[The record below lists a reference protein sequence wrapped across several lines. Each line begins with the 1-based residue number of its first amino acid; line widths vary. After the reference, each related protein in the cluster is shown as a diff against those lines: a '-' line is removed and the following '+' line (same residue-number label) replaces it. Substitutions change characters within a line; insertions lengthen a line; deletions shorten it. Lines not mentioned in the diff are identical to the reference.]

1 MRVPRLSLIGGLV
14 GWVILLGGAGPAWAD
29 DPKMCPIC
37 AKAEAEKASYAEKAG
52 WTLARGTTN
61 ALLGWTELIAQ
72 PANEVKAGGNLVV
85 GIGKGIGQGIKRTL
99 GGAAEVLTFWTP
111 KVQNEYLHFASDC
124 PLCMQRHQAPPSSP

>member
-1 MRVPRLSLIGGLV
+1 MRVPRVSLIVGLL
-14 GWVILLGGAGPAWAD
+14 GWVMVMGGAGPVRAEE
-29 DPKMCPIC
+29 PMICPIC

-52 WTLARGTTN
+52 YTLVRGATN

-85 GIGKGIGQGIKRTL
+85 GIGKGIGQGVKRTL

-111 KVQNEYLHFASDC
+111 KVRNEYLHFASDC
-124 PLCMQRHQAPPSSP
+124 PLCMKRHQTAQP